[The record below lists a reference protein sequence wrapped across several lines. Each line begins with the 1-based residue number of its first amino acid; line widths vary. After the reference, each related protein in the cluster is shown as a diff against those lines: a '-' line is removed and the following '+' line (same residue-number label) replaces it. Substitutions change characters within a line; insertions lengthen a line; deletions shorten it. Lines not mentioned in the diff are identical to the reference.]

1 MARAPYRPVE
11 ETEALRPVAAPVDT
25 FVAPQAPSRD
35 TSLQD
40 LARPLSTLGGNLGSF
55 VEKRDKDAEEA
66 DKLRGEAAFHTSNQQ
81 GYAEGVSSGVIPA
94 QASKTFVAAY
104 KKAEGENAGSQL
116 EQKFSAAYD
125 AFEGKTSTDPKVY
138 DQFVA
143 GFLKDNIKTNDPEI
157 LAGLLP
163 KVHQLT
169 ANYLQR
175 HIGDTSKAVMA
186 DAVRQSGALNDQ
198 AIQDANSAG
207 LARKEGTDY
216 EGVFKT
222 LEANRAK
229 ALSVGQNAEDH
240 DKTVIDGVTSSS
252 VNLRD
257 PKILDFLK
265 RKVPG
270 KDYTWEATP
279 YGRDA
284 KQKAIDALETM
295 GRKSIADDERAR
307 KEAKA
312 AEKDEVTRTLI
323 GAISKAPNAPLPED
337 LLARGEKVDP
347 DFRVNA
353 IRWRDTIGKGGQ
365 TSDNEAMLAVTTDIL
380 NGGGL
385 RRVQRA
391 IADGDFKNPE
401 DMTKAFKLAESLSP
415 KEGSGPGDVLKG
427 ASVKTVLDTI
437 KRRTAIEK
445 DTSKILFDDGSMSP
459 EGLQAQTDFKI
470 AMLQWRTA
478 NPNAGPIEQEKATQ
492 DIGAAYLKRIQQDEP
507 MGPTGYNRDGLSGP
521 NAFGSTSLPPKE
533 LPPEAANS
541 AAPKAAPAPAQGI
554 PPTGQYGEQTGSPL
568 SEAPAG
574 PAKALPPAATAPA
587 PAKPTSP
594 PSTAPDAAS
603 WYRELPEETQRALEL
618 RAAQQKKPLQQ
629 MMEEVY
635 QRGVQGGAI
644 VPSRV
649 PGKQSMAA
657 PDGTPIETA
666 SATTGTGAD
675 IERAFKIAQD
685 APPSP
690 DTVRLIQEAFTRALA
705 GKARPQGGYSSAVL
719 RDDPKAAR
727 ILDFVAGPESGG
739 NYNAFY
745 GNGRSTKD
753 LSAMTLDEVA
763 RWSQSRGTASSAT
776 GRYQFMHDTLVG
788 NARKGDGRLK
798 AELGLTGTERFTP
811 ELQDRMALQFL
822 NRRGYGEWQAGRITD
837 AAFANR
843 LALEWASLPN
853 ITAQNGRPA
862 GVSAYA
868 DDGLNRSSVSA
879 ASVLSALTGRVGGM
893 FRRKAGNERA
903 SDGQDL

>member
-1 MARAPYRPVE
+1 MARAPFRPVE
-11 ETEALRPVAAPVDT
+11 ETEALRPVASPVDT

-35 TSLQD
+35 SGLQD
-40 LARPLSTLGGNLGSF
+40 LARSLSTLGGNLGSF

-216 EGVFKT
+216 EGAFKT
-222 LEANRAK
+222 LEANRAA
-229 ALSVGQNAEDH
+229 ALKVGQNAEAH

-284 KQKAIDALETM
+284 KQKAIDSLETM

-307 KEAKA
+307 KEAKS

-323 GAISKAPNAPLPED
+323 GAITKAPNAPLPED

-437 KRRTAIEK
+437 KRRTALEK

-492 DIGAAYLKRIQQDEP
+492 EIGAAYLKRIQQDEP
-507 MGPTGYNRDGLSGP
+507 MGPTGYNREGLSGP
-521 NAFGSTSLPPKE
+521 NAFGSTTLPPKE
-533 LPPEAANS
+533 LPEEAKGPAP
-541 AAPKAAPAPAQGI
+541 APKAPDTRPLVPSRIPDPDGSLAQSG
-554 PPTGQYGEQTGSPL
+554 GL
-568 SEAPAG
+568 DNPAG
-574 PAKALPPAATAPA
+574 PAKTMPPAPPA
-587 PAKPTSP
+587 SP

-603 WYRELPEETQRALEL
+603 WYRELPAETQKALEL

-644 VPSRV
+644 VPSKV

-666 SATTGTGAD
+666 SATAAGTGGD
-675 IERAFKIAQD
+675 IERAFKTAQD
-685 APPSP
+685 AQPAPN
-690 DTVRLIQEAFTRALA
+690 TVRLIQEAFTRALA
-705 GKARPQGGYSSAVL
+705 GKVKPQGGYSSAAL
-719 RDDPKAAR
+719 KDDPKAAR
-727 ILDFVAGPESGG
+727 ILDFVAGPESAG
-739 NYNAFY
+739 NYNAYF
-745 GNGRSTKD
+745 GNTRSTKD
-753 LSAMTLDEVA
+753 LSAMTFDQVMA
-763 RWSQSRGTASSAT
+763 WSGNRGTASSAT
-776 GRYQFMHDTLVG
+776 GRYQFMKQTLAG
-788 NARKGDGRLK
+788 LK
-798 AELGLTGTERFTP
+798 TEMGLTGAEPFTP
-811 ELQDRMALQFL
+811 ALQDRMALQLL
-822 NRRGYGEWQAGRITD
+822 NRRGYSEWQAGRITD

-868 DDGLNRSSVSA
+868 GDGLNRSSVSPA
-879 ASVLSALTGRVGGM
+879 AVLSAITGRVGGM
-893 FRRKAGNERA
+893 FRRKADTERA

>member
-11 ETEALRPVAAPVDT
+11 ETEALRPVASPADT

-40 LARPLSTLGGNLGSF
+40 LARSLSGLGGNLGSF

-66 DKLRGEAAFHTSNQQ
+66 DKLRGEAAYHTSNQQ

-143 GFLKDNIKTNDPEI
+143 GFLKDNIKTEDPEI

-284 KQKAIDALETM
+284 KQKAIDSLETM

-312 AEKDEVTRTLI
+312 AEKDDVTRTLI

-353 IRWRDTIGKGGQ
+353 IRWRDTIGKGAQ
-365 TSDNEAMLAVTTDIL
+365 TSDNQAMLAVTTDIL

-391 IADGDFKNPE
+391 IAEGDFKNPE

-437 KRRTAIEK
+437 KKQTASDK
-445 DTSKILFDDGSMSP
+445 NAQKFFDDGSMSE
-459 EGLQAQTDFKI
+459 EGLQAQTDFRI

-478 NPNAGPIEQEKATQ
+478 NPNAGPIEVEKATQ
-492 DIGAAYLKRIQQDEP
+492 EIGASFLKRIQQPEEL
-507 MGPTGYNRDGLSGP
+507 GPVGYDRGGVEGP
-521 NAFGSTSLPPKE
+521 NSFGAKAPAKE
-533 LPPEAANS
+533 LPAEAKGPAP
-541 AAPKAAPAPAQGI
+541 APKAPDTRPLVPSRIPDPDGSLAQSGA
-554 PPTGQYGEQTGSPL
+554 L
-568 SEAPAG
+568 DNPAG
-574 PAKALPPAATAPA
+574 PAKTMPPAPPAT
-587 PAKPTSP
+587 P

-603 WYRELPEETQRALEL
+603 WYRELPAETQKALEL

-644 VPSRV
+644 VPPKA

-666 SATTGTGAD
+666 SANTGTGGD
-675 IERAFKIAQD
+675 IERAFKTAQD
-685 APPSP
+685 AQPAP
-690 DTVRLIQEAFTRALA
+690 DTVRLIQDAFARALA
-705 GKARPQGGYSSAVL
+705 GKAKPQGGYSSAAL
-719 RDDPKAAR
+719 KDDPKAAR
-727 ILDFVAGPESGG
+727 ILDFVAGPESAG
-739 NYNAFY
+739 NYNAFH
-745 GNGRSTKD
+745 GNARSTRD
-753 LSAMTLDEVA
+753 LSAMTLDQVMA
-763 RWSQSRGTASSAT
+763 WSGNRGTASSAT
-776 GRYQFMHDTLVG
+776 GRYQFMKNTLAG
-788 NARKGDGRLK
+788 LK
-798 AELGLTGTERFTP
+798 TEMGLSGSEPFTP
-811 ELQDRMALQFL
+811 ALQDRMALQLL
-822 NRRGYGEWQAGRITD
+822 NRRGYSEWQAGRITD

-868 DDGLNRSSVSA
+868 GDGLNRSSVSPA
-879 ASVLSALTGRVGGM
+879 AVLSAITGRVGGM
-893 FRRKAGNERA
+893 FRRKAGTERA